1 MTLQP
6 RPVTPED
13 ADAVAA
19 LMRRIAAD
27 HPTGFELAASEVVE
41 ILGDYPGIVFEG
53 CWLDDEV
60 VAFTTILPRTSSEGV
75 HPFLFFG
82 DVDPAH
88 LGRGIGTLMLGR
100 AVAAAREIHV
110 RDAPEESMRV
120 NTRAL
125 EGRADQADLLRSQ
138 GFTLDRHNFLM
149 FSALD
154 ELPAA
159 VLPDELVLSTV
170 DPADAEELRT
180 AHNRAFAGYP
190 GYTETDAINWANFM
204 VTPAHVRND
213 QSFVLRDPARDNAV
227 AAYVFAHE
235 YAIAPS
241 GEQGREAYVA
251 YVGTLPDYRGRG
263 LATNLLAHTLHA
275 CKAAGFDTSSLD
287 VDTANPTGALGIYE
301 RAGYAVRYRQ
311 DSYALVE

>member
-1 MTLQP
+1 MHLMP
-6 RPVTPED
+6 RPVTPDD
-13 ADAVAA
+13 AEAVSA
-19 LMRRIAAD
+19 LMARIAED
-27 HPTGFELAASEVVE
+27 HPTGFELAASEVIE
-41 ILGDYPGIVFEG
+41 LLGDYPGVVVEG
-53 CWLDDEV
+53 GWEGDEL
-60 VAFTTILPRTSSEGV
+60 VAYTAILPRTSVAGI

-82 DVDPAH
+82 DVDPAR
-88 LGRGIGTLMLGR
+88 LGRGHGTLMLDR
-100 AVAAAREIHV
+100 AVATARDIHH
-110 RDAPEESMRV
+110 RDAPAERMRV
-120 NTRAL
+120 STRAL
-125 EGRADQADLLRSQ
+125 DGRADQADLLTSH

-154 ELPAA
+154 ALPDLALPADLT
-159 VLPDELVLSTV
+159 VSTV

-180 AHNRAFAGYP
+180 AQNRAFADYP
-190 GYTETDAINWANFM
+190 SYSDVDELNWASFM
-204 VTPAHVRND
+204 VTAAHVRND
-213 QSFVLRDPARDNAV
+213 QSFVLRDPARDDAV
-227 AAYVFAHE
+227 AAYVFTHE

-275 CKAAGFDTSSLD
+275 CKAAGFDSSSLD

-311 DSYALVE
+311 DNYKLEE

>member
-1 MTLQP
+1 MDLTP
-6 RPVTPED
+6 RPVTPDD

-19 LMRRIAAD
+19 LMARIAVD
-27 HPTGFELAASEVVE
+27 HPTGFELSASEVVE
-41 ILGDYPGIVFEG
+41 LLRDYPGVVVEG
-53 CWLDDEV
+53 GWEGDEL
-60 VAFTTILPRTSSEGV
+60 VAYTAVLPRTSSAGI

-82 DVDPAH
+82 DVDPAR
-88 LGRGIGTLMLGR
+88 LGRGHGTAMLQR
-100 AVAAAREIHV
+100 ALATAREIHQ
-110 RDAPEESMRV
+110 RDAPVERMRLA
-120 NTRAL
+120 TRAL
-125 EGRADQADLLRSQ
+125 QGRDDQADLLVSH

-149 FSALD
+149 FSTLD
-154 ELPAA
+154 ALPAP
-159 VLPDELVLSTV
+159 VLPADLVLSTV
-170 DPADAEELRT
+170 DPADAEELRVAQNT
-180 AHNRAFAGYP
+180 AFADYP
-190 GYTETDAINWANFM
+190 SYTDADELNWASFM
-204 VTPAHVRND
+204 VTAAHVRND

-227 AAYVFAHE
+227 AAYVFTHE

-251 YVGTLPDYRGRG
+251 YVGTLPAYRGRG

-311 DSYALVE
+311 DNYQLEE